1 MELKDTIPGML
12 SPDYKE
18 RFIAEYRQLSIR
30 TLKLEIFLDNYRN
43 GRLSFKPT
51 CSIELLEQQLDIMK
65 TYITVLEERA
75 KIEGVSEVCT
85 RNEQ

>member
-18 RFIAEYRQLSIR
+18 RFTAEYKQLSIR
-30 TLKLEIFLDNYRN
+30 ALKLEIFLDNYRN
-43 GRLSFKPT
+43 GRLSFRPT

-65 TYITVLEERA
+65 AYIAVLEERA
-75 KIEGVSEVCT
+75 KIEGIHV
-85 RNEQ
+85 R

>member
-18 RFIAEYRQLSIR
+18 RFTAEYEQLSIR
-30 TLKLEIFLDNYRN
+30 AQKLETFIDNYRN
-43 GRLSFKPT
+43 SRLSFKPI

-65 TYITVLEERA
+65 AYMAVLEERA
-75 KIEGVSEVCT
+75 KIEGIHV
-85 RNEQ
+85 R

>member
-18 RFIAEYRQLSIR
+18 RFTAEYRQLSIR
-30 TLKLEIFLDNYRN
+30 TLKLEIFVDDYRN

-65 TYITVLEERA
+65 AYIAVLEERA
-75 KIEGVSEVCT
+75 EIENVKVCNQSE
-85 RNEQ
+85 

>member
-1 MELKDTIPGML
+1 MELRDTVPGML

-18 RFIAEYRQLSIR
+18 RFTAEYKQLSIR
-30 TLKLEIFLDNYRN
+30 ALKLETFLDNYRN

-65 TYITVLEERA
+65 AYITVLEERA
-75 KIEGVSEVCT
+75 KIEGVNV
-85 RNEQ
+85 R

>member
-1 MELKDTIPGML
+1 MNNELKDTITGMI

-30 TLKLEIFLDNYRN
+30 TLKLEMFLDNYRN

-51 CSIELLEQQLDIMK
+51 CNIELLERQLDIMK
-65 TYITVLEERA
+65 TYITVLKERA
-75 KIEGVSEVCT
+75 KIEGISEVCT
-85 RNEQ
+85 K

>member
-18 RFIAEYRQLSIR
+18 RFTAEYRQLSIR
-30 TLKLEIFLDNYRN
+30 TLKLEIFVDDYRN

-51 CSIELLEQQLDIMK
+51 CNIELLERQLDIMK
-65 TYITVLEERA
+65 AYIAVLEERA

>member
-18 RFIAEYRQLSIR
+18 RFTAEYEQLAIR
-30 TLKLEIFLDNYRN
+30 AQKLETFIDNHRH

-51 CSIELLEQQLDIMK
+51 CNIELLEQQLDIMK
-65 TYITVLEERA
+65 AYIAVLEERA
-75 KIEGVSEVCT
+75 KIECVNV
-85 RNEQ
+85 R

>member
-12 SPDYKE
+12 SPNYKE
-18 RFIAEYRQLSIR
+18 RFTAEYKQLSIR
-30 TLKLEIFLDNYRN
+30 ALKLEIFVDNYRN

-65 TYITVLEERA
+65 A
-75 KIEGVSEVCT
+75 
-85 RNEQ
+85 

>member
-18 RFIAEYRQLSIR
+18 RFTAEYEQLSIR
-30 TLKLEIFLDNYRN
+30 ALKLEIFIDNYKH

-51 CSIELLEQQLDIMK
+51 CDIELLSRQLDIMK
-65 TYITVLEERA
+65 AYIAVLEERA
-75 KIEGVSEVCT
+75 RIENVNV
-85 RNEQ
+85 R